1 MAPFQP
7 ASGLSAVSSGG
18 IAYPD
23 ASNVIDES
31 LGSCCSLVVERF
43 AAVSAPRREENLVT
57 QQLQMMGQN
66 INMLNFG
73 LLDLLVT
80 HGSNMF

>member
-1 MAPFQP
+1 MGP
-7 ASGLSAVSSGG
+7 LSAVSSGS

-43 AAVSAPRREENLVT
+43 AAVSAPRRGSE
-57 QQLQMMGQN
+57 LQMMGQN

-73 LLDLLVT
+73 LLVA
-80 HGSNMF
+80 HGSKNDNVLI

>member
-1 MAPFQP
+1 MVESKVSGPFSHQLWDPFSQP
-7 ASGLSAVSSGG
+7 AVFQLSGG

-43 AAVSAPRREENLVT
+43 AAVSAPRRE
-57 QQLQMMGQN
+57 
-66 INMLNFG
+66 
-73 LLDLLVT
+73 
-80 HGSNMF
+80 